1 MKKISLLVALLPT
14 LALANPIYTPTQNE
28 IKVIEMLFNDDV
40 DGYIN
45 DSGESL
51 IAEKLAIVNA
61 TADELLVEYSAN
73 ELRADKKFKGKEI
86 FIKGTVSA
94 IKSDVRDEPYV
105 EIKTKHR
112 FYTPQARFIKSEED
126 KVIELNKGDK
136 LKLFCKGAGE
146 LAGIP
151 LLSDCVFSTTKSE
164 QIKNELVSEYEQLL
178 KGDID
183 GVSKKIR
190 ELAYFVNILS
200 RTFND
205 FKSCD
210 KQGISNDCLSKL
222 LTAENVKKAKEK
234 HKEDPLIEY
243 LKIKK

>member
-1 MKKISLLVALLPT
+1 MKKIFLLAALLPT
-14 LALANPIYTPTQNE
+14 FSLAEQIYTPTENE
-28 IKVIEMLFNDDV
+28 IKVIKILFSDDV

-45 DSGESL
+45 NSNGSFLVD
-51 IAEKLAIVNA
+51 KLAIVNT
-61 TADELLVEYSAN
+61 TADELLGEYSAN

-94 IKSDVRDEPYV
+94 IKSDVRNEPYV

-151 LLSDCVFSTTKSE
+151 LLSDCVFSTTKA
-164 QIKNELVSEYEQLL
+164 EQLKNDL
-178 KGDID
+178 FDKYERLIKGDVD
-183 GVSKKIR
+183 NTDKQIR
-190 ELAYFVNILS
+190 EAVYYVNILG
-200 RTFND
+200 RTFDD
-205 FKSCD
+205 FKSCE
-210 KQGISNDCLSKL
+210 KKGFSLECLSTI
-222 LTAENVKKAKEK
+222 LTEKNFKKASQSL
-234 HKEDPLIEY
+234 KEDPLIDY
-243 LKIKK
+243 FKLKK